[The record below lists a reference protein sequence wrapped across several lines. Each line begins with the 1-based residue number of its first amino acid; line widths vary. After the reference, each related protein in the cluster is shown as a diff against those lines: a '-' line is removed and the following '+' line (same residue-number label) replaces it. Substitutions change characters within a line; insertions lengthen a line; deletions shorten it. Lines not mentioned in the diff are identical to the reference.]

1 MSLGETIRLT
11 RKKVLLTQED
21 FARKLSV
28 SPATVIR
35 WEQDKSHPGIKAMKA
50 LKDFCGEYN
59 VQYEPLEKEWLELQQ
74 QND

>member
-11 RKKVLLTQED
+11 RKKVFLTQED

-35 WEQDKSHPGIKAMKA
+35 WEQDKSHPGLKAMKA
-50 LKDFCGEYN
+50 LKDFCSEYD
-59 VQYEPLEKEWLELQQ
+59 VQYEPIENEWLELTRR
-74 QND
+74 DD